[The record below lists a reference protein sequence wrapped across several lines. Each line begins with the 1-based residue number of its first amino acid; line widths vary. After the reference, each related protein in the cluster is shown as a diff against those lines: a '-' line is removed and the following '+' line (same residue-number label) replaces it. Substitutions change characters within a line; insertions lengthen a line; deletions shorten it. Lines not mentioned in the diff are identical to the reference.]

1 MPNKRSSQQRATL
14 LLAMI
19 LVASAAARGNDPWKD
34 KDFTDWDLK
43 DVQRILTDSPWTRQ
57 IQFGMQG
64 ADAAPSVIT
73 STTQS
78 PVNDPLMGGVARG
91 TPANAASS
99 APSQGTGPV
108 MLFTVSWISSRTI
121 REAKAR
127 SKELSG
133 MPPAEARTNLAT
145 LYDNYQIAV
154 VGNNLSAF
162 AREGAEKL
170 MSGSY
175 LMSKK
180 SKEKVAPA
188 RVFVELG
195 DSTRPGAIIYEFPK
209 KSLAGAPLIP
219 PGEKGVEFYTAANK
233 ISLKI
238 SFDITK
244 MTDKRGPD
252 L

>member
-1 MPNKRSSQQRATL
+1 
-14 LLAMI
+14 
-19 LVASAAARGNDPWKD
+19 
-34 KDFTDWDLK
+34 
-43 DVQRILTDSPWTRQ
+43 
-57 IQFGMQG
+57 
-64 ADAAPSVIT
+64 
-73 STTQS
+73 
-78 PVNDPLMGGVARG
+78 
-91 TPANAASS
+91 
-99 APSQGTGPV
+99 
-108 MLFTVSWISSRTI
+108 
-121 REAKAR
+121 
-127 SKELSG
+127 

-154 VGNNLSAF
+154 AGNNLSAF
-162 AREGAEKL
+162 AKEGPEKL
-170 MSGSY
+170 KLGSY

-209 KSLAGAPLIP
+209 KSPAGAPTIP
-219 PGEKGVEFYTAANK
+219 PGEKGVEFYTAAGK
-233 ISLKI
+233 ITLKI